1 MPPPLT
7 SSPRFCRTYQPCTC
21 FLPWSLR
28 DNSSTGLPIPY
39 CPTILTPISVTPPVL
54 PVPLF
59 SLSMGRM
66 CLRQKHITTCIKS
79 VFFLVAKILHFLH
92 QPSSRLHLALC
103 PNPPHLRRHLWSVV
117 NRNSPLLKHRAPN
130 SFRWALVLKPVDNI
144 GSANNI
150 LLWAEI
156 VKEANLVGRPWFFCY
171 PSSTNKRAL
180 AFLVAG

>member
-1 MPPPLT
+1 MAAGHNPSPISTRVRRGNAALSLQTCWSQAAISTTATLLPFSHTPLQNPMPPPLT

-79 VFFLVAKILHFLH
+79 VFFLVTKMLHFLH
-92 QPSSRLHLALC
+92 
-103 PNPPHLRRHLWSVV
+103 
-117 NRNSPLLKHRAPN
+117 
-130 SFRWALVLKPVDNI
+130 
-144 GSANNI
+144 
-150 LLWAEI
+150 
-156 VKEANLVGRPWFFCY
+156 
-171 PSSTNKRAL
+171 
-180 AFLVAG
+180 